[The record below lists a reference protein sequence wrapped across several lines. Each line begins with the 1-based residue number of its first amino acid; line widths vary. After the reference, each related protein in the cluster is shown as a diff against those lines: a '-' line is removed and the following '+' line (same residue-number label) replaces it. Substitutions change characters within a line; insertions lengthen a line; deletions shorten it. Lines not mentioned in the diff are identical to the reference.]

1 MAPRGALGQETRPG
15 TRIERRPL
23 FPGHGAQSLIALKLV
38 VLHLPPERSEISPHP
53 WAPCLWEPSS
63 FSDRWA
69 RAEEA
74 KSIGGEEEVWIVEIM
89 AVIEWKAT
97 WSGQAEA
104 GVEEEEAWI
113 VTSSMRPSPVSP

>member
-1 MAPRGALGQETRPG
+1 M
-15 TRIERRPL
+15 
-23 FPGHGAQSLIALKLV
+23 

-63 FSDRWA
+63 FLDRWA
-69 RAEEA
+69 WAEEA
-74 KSIGGEEEVWIVEIM
+74 ESIGGEEEVWIVEIM

-113 VTSSMRPSPVSP
+113 VTSPVGP